1 MLPTTLANQELE
13 PIFIVIYSVGEQ
25 SNVEFLSNN
34 LGFSIQDCTQHDG
47 LAYLDLDQRTTVAF
61 VSDPTA
67 DASLLDSCD
76 GVIFVLDAATGVSAR
91 AVKIWQLLADLEI
104 PRHIVTTNLFET
116 HTDFD
121 ELVAISRRIFSE
133 DLLVRYL
140 PMANDE
146 ETAVVALYDLLQ
158 NQILDYSTGECVPT
172 SPDLEHIELT
182 SDQRDSLFE
191 RLAYLGLADDAFE
204 MYQAGIT
211 PAISEFEQAWA
222 KDISLTISPL
232 DGKAGQQV
240 LHDWISRLQNRWNPI
255 IESDEHQTH
264 TSAPNFYGIGIVSGL
279 ARYWGNAETEIAVTD
294 LNGETET
301 ALDTKM
307 FSSCIL
313 AGNISI
319 GDTLHEQ
326 GRSLRLVAPVF
337 D

>member
-13 PIFIVIYSVGEQ
+13 PIFIGVYSVGEQ
-25 SNVEFLSNN
+25 SDVEFLSNI
-34 LGFSIQDCTQHDG
+34 LGFSLQACTEHQG
-47 LAYLDLDQRTTVAF
+47 LAYLDLNQRTTVAF
-61 VSDPTA
+61 VSDRTA

-76 GVIFVLDAATGVSAR
+76 GVIFVLNAATGVSAT
-91 AVKIWQLLADLEI
+91 AVTNWQLLADLEI

-191 RLAYLGLADDAFE
+191 RLAYLALPDDAFE

-211 PAISEFEQAWA
+211 PAISEFEHAWA
-222 KDISLTISPL
+222 RDINLAISPL

-240 LHDWISRLQNRWNPI
+240 LHDWISQLQNRWNPI

-264 TSAPNFYGIGIVSGL
+264 ISAPNFYGIGIASGL
-279 ARYWGNAETEIAVTD
+279 ARYWGNAGSDIAVTD
-294 LNGETET
+294 LSGETET
-301 ALDTKM
+301 ALEIKM

-313 AGNISI
+313 ASNIAI

-326 GRSLRLVAPVF
+326 GRSLRLVAPIF